1 MSASRLARRRAVRG
15 CAAALAAVSLAACT
29 APASTVTVTGK
40 SLAIYASEPPG
51 SQPALSSDVL
61 AAEQLAL
68 QQAGSR
74 VGSFTI
80 RFVPLHG
87 AKVSDNA
94 RTAIQDKTAIAYLGE
109 TPPGASADSL
119 GITNALDLLQVTPTD
134 TAIAL
139 TQATPAVPGA
149 PDNYYQS
156 LKSYGRTF
164 ARVVPNAS
172 QEAKAQV
179 HEMQSL
185 HVSKLYV
192 ASDGSQYGAAIA
204 YAVQH
209 DAAGAG
215 ISAVEGAAVAT
226 KFSASGADALFI
238 GSASDSVAAPLVR
251 SVAASDPTA
260 KIFVPSALDTDGFA
274 ADVTPARAR
283 LYVSAP
289 GFLPRDLPAAGRSF
303 VLEFTSTYHHAP
315 SPQAIF
321 GYEAMSAVLAV
332 LREAGSAAN
341 NRSTVVKDFFSIANR
356 SSVVG
361 TYSINANGDTSIAPF
376 VFSRYANGSFVP
388 FMTIQVQG

>member
-1 MSASRLARRRAVRG
+1 MG
-15 CAAALAAVSLAACT
+15 CAAALLAVTVAACT
-29 APASTVTVTGK
+29 APASTVTVSGK
-40 SLAIYASEPPG
+40 SLAIYASDPP
-51 SQPALSSDVL
+51 SSPPALSSDVL
-61 AAEQLAL
+61 DAEQLAL

-74 VGSFTI
+74 VGDFNI
-80 RFVPLHG
+80 RFVTLHG
-87 AKVSDNA
+87 AKPSDNA

-109 TPPGASADSL
+109 IPPGASADSL
-119 GITNALDLLQVTPTD
+119 GITNALDLLQVAPTD

-139 TQATPAVPGA
+139 TQTTPAVPGA
-149 PDNYYQS
+149 PNNYYES
-156 LKSYGRTF
+156 MKSYGRTF
-164 ARVVPNAS
+164 ARVVPNGS

-179 HEMQSL
+179 QEMQSL

-204 YAVQH
+204 HAVQQ

-215 ISAVEGAAVAT
+215 VSAVAGAADAT

-238 GSASDSVAAPLVR
+238 GSDSNDVAAPLVR
-251 SVAASDPTA
+251 TVAASNRAA
-260 KIFVPSALDTDGFA
+260 KIFVPSALETDSFA
-274 ADVTPARAR
+274 ADVTSARAK
-283 LYVSAP
+283 LYASAP
-289 GFLPRDLPAAGRSF
+289 GFLPRDLPQLGAKF
-303 VLEFTSTYHHAP
+303 VSDFTTAYGHAP

-341 NRSTVVKDFFSIANR
+341 NRSTVVKDFFSISNR

-376 VFSRYANGSFVP
+376 VFSRYANGSFAP
-388 FMTIQVQG
+388 FTTIQVQG